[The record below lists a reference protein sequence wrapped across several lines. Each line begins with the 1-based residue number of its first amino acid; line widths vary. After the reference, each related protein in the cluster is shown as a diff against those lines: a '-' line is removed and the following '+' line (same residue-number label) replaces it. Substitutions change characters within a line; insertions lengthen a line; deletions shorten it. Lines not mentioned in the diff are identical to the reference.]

1 MVYYCRISD
10 FDDEFFLKAAEYL
23 PTSKKSS
30 VLKTKNIK
38 SKRETILA
46 WLLLRYSLGTD
57 AERLFQKVRFSSNG
71 KPGFENE
78 QLYFNLSHSK
88 DLVCAAISLNGEIG
102 VDVQAENN
110 FKDNLISRVFSEN
123 EIERSA
129 SASNKNSFFT
139 RLWAIKESFLKQ
151 NGCGIAFDLKSLDFS
166 EALSEESFKSGEL
179 FFSVKKLEEYYFS
192 VCASSD
198 EPQGFEKILASSLK
212 NMIK

>member
-10 FDDEFFLKAAEYL
+10 FDDEFFLKAVEYL
-23 PTSKKSS
+23 PNSKKTS

-46 WLLLRYSLGTD
+46 WLLLRFSLGSD
-57 AERLFQKVRFSSNG
+57 AESLFKRVRFSSNG
-71 KPGFENE
+71 KPSFENE

-102 VDVQAENN
+102 VDIQAESN

-123 EIERSA
+123 EIEKSA
-129 SASNKNSFFT
+129 SASNKNTFFT
-139 RLWAIKESFLKQ
+139 RIWAIKESFLKQ

-166 EALSEESFKSGEL
+166 ESLCEETFKSEKL

-198 EPQGFEKILASSLK
+198 EPQSFEEISVSSLK